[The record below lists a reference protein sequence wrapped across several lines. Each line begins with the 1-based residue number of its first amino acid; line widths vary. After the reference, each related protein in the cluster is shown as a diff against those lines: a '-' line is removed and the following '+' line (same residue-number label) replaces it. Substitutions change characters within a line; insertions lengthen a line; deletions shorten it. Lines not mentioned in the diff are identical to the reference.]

1 MFIDYMNWKSSHFL
15 SYGLNSMYLG
25 IFKYITCRCMY
36 RIILIYLIKCVE
48 ILTIFNE
55 IIFIQDIGFKT
66 VFHTVKGRTLT

>member
-1 MFIDYMNWKSSHFL
+1 
-15 SYGLNSMYLG
+15 
-25 IFKYITCRCMY
+25 MY
-36 RIILIYLIKCVE
+36 RIILIYLIKCIE